1 MRCLQ
6 NKPFCIYGLP
16 FYGLGAVGRVPRN
29 SALKGR
35 AEQSKSFL
43 RQPGSLLAFLG
54 GQAEQRVGTPR
65 GVMLLV
71 PLFLVPHHCKK
82 HLPLWW
88 DLTHGNTCTYQ
99 RVGNLSVSDTALR
112 PLR

>member
-16 FYGLGAVGRVPRN
+16 FYGLGAVGRVLRN

-35 AEQSKSFL
+35 AKQSKSFL

-54 GQAEQRVGTPR
+54 GQAEQRVGDAPWCDAAGTS
-65 GVMLLV
+65 
-71 PLFLVPHHCKK
+71 LFGSTSL
-82 HLPLWW
+82 
-88 DLTHGNTCTYQ
+88 
-99 RVGNLSVSDTALR
+99 
-112 PLR
+112 